1 MEEGAEAISLGI
13 QFGSAALL
21 VVVMTLVHATGLA
34 GISRLLGLSNDRLEE
49 QNFDVRAIARMA
61 GMAALLFALHL
72 FEIGVFAVFYLIVGA
87 LGDVEEAL
95 YFSASTYS
103 TLGRT
108 DEFFPSGGRLL
119 GSLESL
125 IGFLLIGWS
134 TAYIVSKVNKMRR

>member
-1 MEEGAEAISLGI
+1 MEDSQEAISLGM
-13 QFGSAALL
+13 QLGSAALL
-21 VVVMTLVHATGLA
+21 VVVMTLLHSSGLA
-34 GISRLLGLSNDRLEE
+34 AISRLFGLRDE
-49 QNFDVRAIARMA
+49 QLKELDFDFVAIARMA
-61 GMAALLFALHL
+61 AMAAALFVLHL
-72 FEIGVFAVFYLIVGA
+72 FEIWVFAAFYLLVGA
-87 LGDVEEAL
+87 IGDLEEAL

-108 DEFFPSGGRLL
+108 EEFFPRDWRLL

>member
-1 MEEGAEAISLGI
+1 MEEGTEAISLGI

-21 VVVMTLVHATGLA
+21 VVVMTLVHSSGLA
-34 GISRLLGLSNDRLEE
+34 TISRLFGLRDEQLEE
-49 QNFDVRAIARMA
+49 LDYDIGAIARMA
-61 GMAALLFALHL
+61 AMAAALFVLHL
-72 FEIGVFAVFYLIVGA
+72 FEIWVFAAFYLLVGA
-87 LGDVEEAL
+87 LGDLEEAL

-108 DEFFPSGGRLL
+108 DEFFPSEWRLL

>member
-1 MEEGAEAISLGI
+1 MEEGAEAVSLTI
-13 QFGSAALL
+13 QLGSAALL

-34 GISRLLGLSNDRLEE
+34 AISRLLGLANDRLEE
-49 QNFDVRAIARMA
+49 QDFDVRAIARMA
-61 GMAALLFALHL
+61 GMAALMFVLHL
-72 FEIGVFAVFYLIVGA
+72 FEIWLFAAFYMLVGA
-87 LGDVEEAL
+87 LGDLEEAL

-108 DEFFPSGGRLL
+108 EEFFPHDWRLL